1 MAEYPGDTQNPLVVT
16 AEWCVGTSQSRVGVD
31 EACSGAHQRFG
42 CTTEHFVDAPVARR
56 DAAKAFGGAAGYI
69 FGAHARL
76 GHIAG
81 QLLEGCCSAA
91 ALTARQLSS
100 PINRPPVFDR
110 HLVVVRKVINAKTV
124 A

>member
-1 MAEYPGDTQNPLVVT
+1 MQRT
-16 AEWCVGTSQSRVGVD
+16 A
-31 EACSGAHQRFG
+31 
-42 CTTEHFVDAPVARR
+42 EHFVDVPLARR
-56 DAAKAFGGAAGYI
+56 GTAKAFGGAAGYI
-69 FGAHARL
+69 FGAHTRF